1 MEIDNRKFTRR
12 DIDLLVQIEMA
23 DGTTVRGALLDLS
36 QGGVR
41 LKVSNPDN
49 LPEQFMLKLSDELH
63 RMSRIAWRSAEE
75 IGVEFLPVPQ
85 ALAESTTKHFVRVKC
100 PKTGRDIST
109 GILLTVGGDL
119 SKMLSDVR
127 RFTQCP
133 FCKVVHG
140 WVPSDTSLGPAL
152 SI

>member
-49 LPEQFMLKLSDELH
+49 SPEQFMLKLSDELH

-75 IGVEFLPVPQ
+75 IGVEVLPVPQ
-85 ALAESTTKHFVRVKC
+85 ALAESTTKHLVRVKC
-100 PKTGRDIST
+100 P
-109 GILLTVGGDL
+109 
-119 SKMLSDVR
+119 
-127 RFTQCP
+127 
-133 FCKVVHG
+133 
-140 WVPSDTSLGPAL
+140 
-152 SI
+152 